1 MPPRKRAR
9 PNSTAMRMVGE
20 QVAVCRVAKGMTQKE
35 LGKRVGLQEESIASI
50 EQGRRPLMPDVAEL
64 MDQILDLPG
73 VLTVAA
79 HKMPQIDVIPPWA
92 EPLINLE
99 QKAAA
104 LSSYQNQVV
113 PGLLQT
119 KAYAEAVFHS
129 RVPIYT
135 DGEVVDQTTAR
146 LDRQK
151 TLRREKPMIASFI
164 VWEPVL
170 TCPLG
175 GQEVLREQLR
185 HLLVCSELTG
195 VSIQILPLDRTRHP
209 ALDGPF
215 VLLETPEHQHIAY
228 LETHRGSLVVSDLDE
243 VSILAMKYAMLR
255 TQALNPEETR
265 DLLKRLLGDP

>member
-1 MPPRKRAR
+1 
-9 PNSTAMRMVGE
+9 MRMVGE
-20 QVAVCRVAKGMTQKE
+20 QVAVCRVAKGLTQKE

-64 MDQILDLPG
+64 LDQILELPG

-79 HKMPQIDVIPPWA
+79 HKMPQVDVIPPWA

-104 LSSYQNQVV
+104 LSSYQNQVI

-119 KAYAEAVFHS
+119 KAYADAVFHS
-129 RVPIYT
+129 RIPLYT
-135 DGEVVDQTTAR
+135 QGEVADQTMAR
-146 LDRQK
+146 LDRQT
-151 TLRREKPMIASFI
+151 TLRREKPMLASFVI
-164 VWEPVL
+164 WEPAL
-170 TCPLG
+170 SCPLG
-175 GQEVLREQLR
+175 GQEVLRAQLR
-185 HLLVCSELTG
+185 HLLTCSELTG
-195 VSIQILPLDRTRHP
+195 VSIQVLPVDRTRHP

-215 VLLETPEHQHIAY
+215 VLLETPDHQHIAY
-228 LETHRGSLVVSDLDE
+228 IESQRGSLVVSDLDE
-243 VSILAMKYAMLR
+243 VSILAQRYAMLR

>member
-9 PNSTAMRMVGE
+9 PNSTAMKMVGE
-20 QVAVCRVAKGMTQKE
+20 QVAVCRTAKGLTQKE
-35 LGKRVGLQEESIASI
+35 LGKRVGLQEESVASI

-64 MDQILDLPG
+64 MDQILGLPG

-92 EPLINLE
+92 EPLIKLE

-104 LSSYQNQVV
+104 LSSYQNQVI

-119 KAYAEAVFHS
+119 EAYAQEVFRS
-129 RVPIYT
+129 RIPLYT
-135 DGEVVDQTTAR
+135 DGEVADQTAAR
-146 LDRQK
+146 LERQP
-151 TLRREKPMIASFI
+151 TLRRENPMLASFVI
-164 VWEPVL
+164 WEPAL
-170 TCPLG
+170 HCPLG
-175 GQEVLREQLR
+175 GPEILRDQIQ
-185 HLLVCSELTG
+185 HLLDCSYLPG
-195 VSIQILPLDRTRHP
+195 VMIQVLPLNRTSHP

-215 VLLETPEHQHIAY
+215 VLLETPDHQHIAY

-243 VSILAMKYAMLR
+243 VSILSQKYAMLR

>member
-20 QVAVCRVAKGMTQKE
+20 QVAVCRLAKGLTQKE
-35 LGKRVGLQEESIASI
+35 LGKRVGLQEESVASI

-64 MDQILDLPG
+64 MDRELGLPG
-73 VLTVAA
+73 VLAVAA
-79 HKMPQIDVIPPWA
+79 HKMPQVDVIPPWA
-92 EPLINLE
+92 EPLIKLE
-99 QKAAA
+99 QKAAT

-119 KAYAEAVFHS
+119 KAYAEAVFRS
-129 RVPIYT
+129 RLPLYT
-135 DGEVVDQTTAR
+135 DDEVADQMTAR
-146 LDRQK
+146 LDRQT
-151 TLRREKPMIASFI
+151 TLRREKPMLASFVI
-164 VWEPVL
+164 WEPAL
-170 TCPLG
+170 QCPLG
-175 GQEVLREQLR
+175 GLEVLRDQLR
-185 HLLVCSELTG
+185 HLLTCSELTG
-195 VSIQILPLDRTRHP
+195 VSIQVLPLGRTHHP

-228 LETHRGSLVVSDLDE
+228 IESQRGSLVVSDLEE
-243 VSILAMKYAMLR
+243 VSILSQRYAMLR

>member
-1 MPPRKRAR
+1 
-9 PNSTAMRMVGE
+9 MVGE
-20 QVAVCRVAKGMTQKE
+20 QVAVCRVARGLTQKE

-64 MDQILDLPG
+64 MDQILELPG
-73 VLTVAA
+73 VLAVAA

-99 QKAAA
+99 QRAAA

-119 KAYAEAVFHS
+119 KAYAEAVFRS
-129 RVPIYT
+129 RLPLYT
-135 DGEVVDQTTAR
+135 DGEVADQTAAR
-146 LDRQK
+146 LDRQT
-151 TLRREKPMIASFI
+151 TLRREKPMLASFVI
-164 VWEPVL
+164 WEPLL
-170 TCPLG
+170 TCPIG
-175 GQEVLREQLR
+175 GPEVLDEQTR
-185 HLLVCSELTG
+185 HLLGCSDLAG
-195 VSIQILPLDRTRHP
+195 VSIQVLPLARTLHP

-228 LETHRGSLVVSDLDE
+228 IESQRGSLVVSDLDE
-243 VSILAMKYAMLR
+243 VSILAQRYAMLR
-255 TQALNPEETR
+255 TQPLNPEETR

>member
-1 MPPRKRAR
+1 MK
-9 PNSTAMRMVGE
+9 MVGE
-20 QVAVCRVAKGMTQKE
+20 QLAVCRVATGLTQKE

-64 MDQILDLPG
+64 MDQILGLPG

-79 HKMPQIDVIPPWA
+79 HKMPHIDVIPAWA

-104 LSSYQNQVV
+104 LSSYENQVI

-119 KAYAEAVFHS
+119 KAYTQAVFHS
-129 RVPIYT
+129 RVPLYADSEIA
-135 DGEVVDQTTAR
+135 DQTAAR
-146 LDRQK
+146 IDRQS
-151 TLRREKPMIASFI
+151 TLRREKPMLASFVI
-164 VWEPVL
+164 WEPVL

-175 GQEVLREQLR
+175 GREVLDEQLR
-185 HLLVCSELTG
+185 YLLSCSELTG
-195 VSIQILPLDRTRHP
+195 VSIQILPLNRVRHP

-215 VLLETPEHQHIAY
+215 VLLETPDHQHIAY

-243 VSILAMKYAMLR
+243 VSILSQKYAMLR